1 MAACVLNLAVVEL
14 GEFLFVFEVENG
26 LDLLKVGLLGLNAL
40 FAGGDLGQQ
49 EVKVLFYGLDLDKIF
64 VALLAFDIEDFVL
77 EHVEVEDV
85 DLADQVKPAL
95 VQDLIQKEVLLLL
108 AITVE

>member
-1 MAACVLNLAVVEL
+1 M
-14 GEFLFVFEVENG
+14 
-26 LDLLKVGLLGLNAL
+26 
-40 FAGGDLGQQ
+40 
-49 EVKVLFYGLDLDKIF
+49 
-64 VALLAFDIEDFVL
+64 ALLAFDIEDFVL

-85 DLADQVKPAL
+85 GLADQVEPAF

>member
-14 GEFLFVFEVENG
+14 GEFLFVFEVENS

-49 EVKVLFYGLDLDKIF
+49 KVKVLFYGLDLYKIF
-64 VALLAFDIEDFVL
+64 VAILSFDFEDFFF

-85 DLADQVKPAL
+85 GLADQVEPAL
-95 VQDLIQKEVLLLL
+95 VQDFIQKEVLLRL